1 MGAFSKM
8 NTQSTK
14 DILSNILNITGYQ
27 GNKEQ
32 LINQY
37 LTYVLVTAIND
48 LVRLKDKS
56 TQDEI
61 VNALTTQQDNEKE
74 VMGILSRYFEQII
87 IDEAFKK
94 ASERCFTSLLKDLFS
109 NLSTEEEK
117 KVTDYLDTL
126 VASPQ

>member
-1 MGAFSKM
+1 M

-14 DILSNILNITGYQ
+14 DILSNILDITGYR

-37 LTYVLVTAIND
+37 LTYVLVTAVND
-48 LVRLKDKS
+48 LVRLKEKS

-74 VMGILSRYFEQII
+74 VMRILSRYFEQII

>member
-1 MGAFSKM
+1 M

>member
-1 MGAFSKM
+1 M

-14 DILSNILNITGYQ
+14 DILSNILDITGYR

-37 LTYVLVTAIND
+37 LTYVLVTAVND
-48 LVRLKDKS
+48 LVRLKEKS

>member
-1 MGAFSKM
+1 M

-14 DILSNILNITGYQ
+14 DILSNILDITGYR

>member
-1 MGAFSKM
+1 M

-14 DILSNILNITGYQ
+14 DILSNILDITGYR

-37 LTYVLVTAIND
+37 LTYVLVTAVND
-48 LVRLKDKS
+48 LVRLKKKS

>member
-1 MGAFSKM
+1 M

-14 DILSNILNITGYQ
+14 EILSTILDITGYQ

-48 LVRLKDKS
+48 LVRLKEKPI
-56 TQDEI
+56 QDEI
-61 VNALTTQQDNEKE
+61 VNAFTAQQENEKE
-74 VMGILSRYFEQII
+74 VMEILSKYFENII

-117 KVTDYLDTL
+117 KVTDYLDSL
-126 VASPQ
+126 AASQLS